1 MTLLFV
7 MISVSF
13 TKQINK
19 RREPFKY
26 LGETEGKGW
35 IVVRMKPKLE
45 TRQKG
50 KVNFVEQQPTT
61 N

>member
-1 MTLLFV
+1 

-26 LGETEGKGW
+26 LGENEGKGW
-35 IVVRMKPKLE
+35 IVGRVKPKLE

-50 KVNFVEQQPTT
+50 KVNFVEKQPTT